1 MYIVITK
8 EDLNSFSAAVRAE
21 LLASA
26 FSKAKPSLDG
36 IPAGFD
42 EDDFE
47 DVVDLTPGQVE
58 KLIEGCAPETVAG
71 LKVFAEHG
79 PVIHASLLNAAGIEN
94 YSHFQGRVTKRT
106 RTVTKDKDAYLF
118 AWDDWDEAPNNVGQ
132 YAVTQATF
140 RSLRIYF
147 KFD

>member
-1 MYIVITK
+1 MYIVLTK
-8 EDLNSFSAAVRAE
+8 EDITSFSPALRAE

-26 FSKAKPSLDG
+26 FPKVKPSLDG

-47 DVVDLTPGQVE
+47 GVVDLSPRQVVDF
-58 KLIEGCAPETVAG
+58 IDGCAEETVAG

-79 PVIHASLLNAAGIEN
+79 PVIHGSLLNAVGIEN

-106 RTVTKDKDAYLF
+106 RTVTKDPEAFLF
-118 AWDDWDEAPNNVGQ
+118 AWDNWADAPK
-132 YAVTQATF
+132 YRA
-140 RSLRIYF
+140 LRVYF
-147 KFD
+147 LLD